1 MSKVHEITAANS
13 VVHYCDSCRLAC
25 MHSSLKRHVTA
36 KCMVRDCTFCGEKK
50 LVNVFETEAIYIPL
64 DEHGVVKDTYVE
76 REGV

>member
-1 MSKVHEITAANS
+1 
-13 VVHYCDSCRLAC
+13 
-25 MHSSLKRHVTA
+25 
-36 KCMVRDCTFCGEKK
+36 MVRDCTFCGEKK